1 MKYCPNCGVAVEDGQ
16 RYCGECGAKLEF
28 DPMPAE
34 PVYTENERLKSD
46 PVLNAAAQSPTPKS
60 KKKKEKVPELT
71 LEPDIWELGGAAA
84 AAAKEPEKKE
94 EKIPELTLE
103 PEVWGKKAKAAE
115 AAKAAEPAA
124 PAEAAAA
131 AAAAVAALP
140 EKEPEIA
147 QRADTRDYERAD
159 AEYHGPA
166 RDTRE
171 DDRRAEAEHDYER
184 PDAEY
189 HGPARGTQGDYQ
201 RPKAERYDT
210 LPNDYTMSR
219 GQTPDMGDKKMPDET
234 LMMIWSIVLTCL
246 CSVCG
251 IVGLVKT
258 IKARKTMDN
267 VMKYKLLSSAK
278 TWLIAGTILHL
289 LPFLANL
296 L

>member
-184 PDAEY
+184 ADAEY

>member
-46 PVLNAAAQSPTPKS
+46 PVLNAAAQAPTPKS

>member
-1 MKYCPNCGVAVEDGQ
+1 MKYCPICGVAVEDGQ

-267 VMKYKLLSSAK
+267 VMKYKLLSSAR

>member
-1 MKYCPNCGVAVEDGQ
+1 MIDAQGRGELPDG
-16 RYCGECGAKLEF
+16 ELALVVSNKPGAY
-28 DPMPAE
+28 A
-34 PVYTENERLKSD
+34 
-46 PVLNAAAQSPTPKS
+46 
-60 KKKKEKVPELT
+60 LT
-71 LEPDIWELGGAAA
+71 R
-84 AAAKEPEKKE
+84 
-94 EKIPELTLE
+94 
-103 PEVWGKKAKAAE
+103 AE
-115 AAKAAEPAA
+115 AAGVEALTLTRAACGGQAGF
-124 PAEAAAA
+124 EAALQ
-131 AAAAVAALP
+131 AAVAALP

-147 QRADTRDYERAD
+147 QRADIRDYERAD

-166 RDTRE
+166 RGTRE
-171 DDRRAEAEHDYER
+171 DDRQAKTEHDYER

-267 VMKYKLLSSAK
+267 VTKYKLLSSAR

>member
-1 MKYCPNCGVAVEDGQ
+1 MKCCPNCGVAVEEDQ

-34 PVYTENERLKSD
+34 PVYTENERLKND
-46 PVLNAAAQSPTPKS
+46 PVLNAAAQSPAPKS
-60 KKKKEKVPELT
+60 KKKEKVPELT
-71 LEPDIWELGGAAA
+71 LEPDIWALGGGAAA

-94 EKIPELTLE
+94 EKMPELTLE
-103 PEVWGKKAKAAE
+103 PDVWGKAKAAE
-115 AAKAAEPAA
+115 AAKPAEPAA

-147 QRADTRDYERAD
+147 QRADTRDYERA
-159 AEYHGPA
+159 
-166 RDTRE
+166 
-171 DDRRAEAEHDYER
+171 
-184 PDAEY
+184 DAEY

-267 VMKYKLLSSAK
+267 VTKYKLLSSAR

>member
-267 VMKYKLLSSAK
+267 VMKYKLLSSAR

>member
-278 TWLIAGTILHL
+278 TWLMNKS
-289 LPFLANL
+289 PRPS
-296 L
+296 

>member
-1 MKYCPNCGVAVEDGQ
+1 MKYCPNCGVAVEEDQ

-34 PVYTENERLKSD
+34 PVYTENERLKND
-46 PVLNAAAQSPTPKS
+46 PVLNAAAQSPAPKS
-60 KKKKEKVPELT
+60 KKKEKVPELT
-71 LEPDIWELGGAAA
+71 LEPDIWALGGGAAA

-94 EKIPELTLE
+94 EKMPELTLE
-103 PEVWGKKAKAAE
+103 PDVWGKAKAAE
-115 AAKAAEPAA
+115 AAKPAEPAA

-147 QRADTRDYERAD
+147 QRADIRDYERAD

-166 RDTRE
+166 RGTRE
-171 DDRRAEAEHDYER
+171 DDRQAKTEHDYER
-184 PDAEY
+184 ADAEY

-258 IKARKTMDN
+258 IKARKLPWTERLR
-267 VMKYKLLSSAK
+267 LLNSAK
-278 TWLIAGTILHL
+278 IWLIVGTALYALGFIGGL
-289 LPFLANL
+289 F
-296 L
+296 

>member
-28 DPMPAE
+28 DPMPTE

-189 HGPARGTQGDYQ
+189 HGPVRGTQGDYQ

>member
-103 PEVWGKKAKAAE
+103 PDVWGKKAKAAE

-184 PDAEY
+184 ADAEY

>member
-1 MKYCPNCGVAVEDGQ
+1 MKYCPNCGVAVEEGQ

-84 AAAKEPEKKE
+84 AAVKEPEKKE
-94 EKIPELTLE
+94 KKIPELTLE
-103 PEVWGKKAKAAE
+103 PDVWGKKAKAAE
-115 AAKAAEPAA
+115 AAKPAEPAA
-124 PAEAAAA
+124 P
-131 AAAAVAALP
+131 AAAVAALP

-147 QRADTRDYERAD
+147 KRTDTRDYERAD

-166 RDTRE
+166 RGTRE
-171 DDRRAEAEHDYER
+171 DDRQAKAEHDYER

-201 RPKAERYDT
+201 PPKAERYDT

-219 GQTPDMGDKKMPDET
+219 GQTPNMGDKKMPDET

-267 VMKYKLLSSAK
+267 VTKYKLLSSAR